1 MVNIETILKEVDKL
15 DKKGFDIKKY
25 VVELIKTN
33 KSSTRPYHNTLHCL
47 YVLYYLIEIYNKTD
61 ILNKSTQ
68 LDIEFVRR
76 LFIAAIFHD
85 IGYVDI
91 TDDSTNIFIS
101 NSTVSNIMNRY
112 GETLEEVRR
121 VQTLINTTQYPYHL
135 NIKEL
140 NIYQRLLRESD
151 MLSYYLYGDIL
162 YFNILGLQTEFKTVS
177 VIDHIDKSINF
188 WEEIEIGKKNNKYRK
203 QIINKIKKFREFLTG
218 ESL

>member
-25 VVELIKTN
+25 VVKLIKTN
-33 KSSTRPYHNTLHCL
+33 TASTRPYHNTLHCL
-47 YVLYYLIEIYNKTD
+47 YVLYYLIEIFNKTD

-68 LDIEFVRR
+68 LHIEFIRR

-91 TDDSTNIFIS
+91 TNDSLNIFIS

-112 GETLEEVRR
+112 GETLEEVIR
-121 VQTLINTTQYPYHL
+121 VQTLINTTQYPYQL

-140 NIYQRLLRESD
+140 NIYQRLLREAD

-162 YFNILGLQTEFKTVS
+162 YFNILGLQSEFKNVS
-177 VIDHIDKSINF
+177 VIDHIDKSIKF

-218 ESL
+218 E